1 MPMHRHDCRPLF
13 KLTKLIGI
21 LAVTITFVGAAQAAD
36 EPPAALPPAGSD
48 TVQSLPPPTPAPGQS
63 GSPTP
68 DPVDVSAPAS
78 VPANWKP
85 GIAVEQLPAGAY
97 PEAGD
102 GGIFGKSFTL
112 GPPTRGIWGGSLWL
126 TFHGLQW
133 PYMPKTGVGVS
144 GYAWVD
150 TGYEQILKPGRA
162 DRKFQLQEGRAV
174 LRLTPTYTSGSF
186 FIQGQVEFVGIKDQF
201 APPPEGAQ
209 TDDLW
214 VRVGHWNRWDLQL
227 GRFESWEVFHLG
239 MGLDVNTLER
249 RGAED
254 TMYAV
259 ANPYLVRF
267 PFETRPSGPGYAALH
282 LYPFGFLRFEL
293 LGMGGPDRGGL
304 NSLGTRPAVI
314 VDLGMIKA
322 KFAAEYIKYN
332 DRDGM
337 PTSRVEKGLG
347 GGIMF
352 IFDPRVELGVNASA
366 GTVNATTGSGDVSGP
381 GTFDILSV
389 GGFANARIMGD
400 WIAGAGLDFTRKA
413 DYDFRGTTKA
423 GYYDHLQ
430 GFGALQYVVAKR
442 LFIKAVFGYA
452 KATISPG
459 AVFTDLTNTMY
470 SGRIRL
476 MYLF

>member
-1 MPMHRHDCRPLF
+1 MPMQRHTCTRLF
-13 KLTKLIGI
+13 TLIKLIGI
-21 LAVTITFVGAAQAAD
+21 VAITVATTYASTAQAAD
-36 EPPAALPPAGSD
+36 PAPAAQATDPATPPQPA
-48 TVQSLPPPTPAPGQS
+48 TPPPPPGQ
-63 GSPTP
+63 
-68 DPVDVSAPAS
+68 PVDVSGPADAPAF
-78 VPANWKP
+78 WKP
-85 GIAVEQLPAGAY
+85 GIALEQLTTEAY
-97 PEAGD
+97 PEASD

-144 GYAWVD
+144 GYTWVD
-150 TGYEQILKPGRA
+150 TGYEQILKPGRPG
-162 DRKFQLQEGRAV
+162 DRKFWLQEGRAV
-174 LRLTPTYTSGSF
+174 LRLTPTYSNGSF

-214 VRVGHWNRWDLQL
+214 IRVGHWNRWDLQL

-254 TMYAV
+254 TNYAV

-293 LGMGGPDRGGL
+293 LGLAGPDASGL
-304 NSLGTRPAVI
+304 NSTGTRPAVI

-322 KFAAEYIKYN
+322 KFAGEYIKYR
-332 DRDGM
+332 DRDGGQ
-337 PTSRVEKGLG
+337 TSRFERGLG
-347 GGIMF
+347 GGLMF
-352 IFDPRVELGVNASA
+352 IFDPRLEFGVNASA
-366 GTVNATTGSGDVSGP
+366 GIVDATTPSGDVNGGGS
-381 GTFDILSV
+381 FDILSV
-389 GGFANARIMGD
+389 GGFANARITGD
-400 WIAGAGLDFTRKA
+400 WIAGAGADFTRKA
-413 DYDFRGTTKA
+413 DYEFKGTTKA

-430 GFGALQYVVAKR
+430 AFGALQYVVAKR
-442 LFIKAVFGYA
+442 LFIKGVFGYA